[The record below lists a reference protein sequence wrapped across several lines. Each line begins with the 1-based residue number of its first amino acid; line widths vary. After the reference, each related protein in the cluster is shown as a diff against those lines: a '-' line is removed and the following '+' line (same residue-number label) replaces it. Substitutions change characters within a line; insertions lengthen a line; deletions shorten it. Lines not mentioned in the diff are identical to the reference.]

1 MFTHTGFFSE
11 RENENASR
19 QQKFLEQQNPI
30 IVQVNKTLTTVNLEN
45 NGIGGAGAKC
55 IADALKVQQGPNIKA
70 ARTCVIP

>member
-19 QQKFLEQQNPI
+19 QQFLEQQNPI
-30 IVQVNKTLTTVNLEN
+30 IVQVNKTLTTVNLED

-55 IADALKVQQGPNIKA
+55 IADALKVQHRGQTSN
-70 ARTCVIP
+70 TFVIP